1 MKLDCRAFHGPSDW
15 GWICQRVGMIRCQDT
30 SGITF
35 VDPEKNETVAMCVMD
50 NWMPNSVQI
59 HAASLGAHVMR
70 EHHEQIYGEVFD
82 YIFNARDKKHVY
94 AWMLSDN
101 AKVIKMAERVG
112 LTEKM
117 RLPDGYADGIDFI
130 MMGISR
136 EEAAHLYIP
145 RHINYP
151 LELGEVGS

>member
-1 MKLDCRAFHGPSDW
+1 MKLDCREFHGPSDW

-35 VDPEKNETVAMCVMD
+35 VDSEKNETVAMCVMD

-59 HAASLGAHVMR
+59 HAAALGAHVMR
-70 EHHEQIYGEVFD
+70 EHHKQIYGEVFD
-82 YIFNARDKKHVY
+82 YIFNVRDKKHVY
-94 AWMLSDN
+94 AWMLGDN
-101 AKVIKMAERVG
+101 DKVINLAERAG
-112 LTEKM
+112 FTEKV
-117 RLPDGYADGIDFI
+117 RLPDGYADGIDFL